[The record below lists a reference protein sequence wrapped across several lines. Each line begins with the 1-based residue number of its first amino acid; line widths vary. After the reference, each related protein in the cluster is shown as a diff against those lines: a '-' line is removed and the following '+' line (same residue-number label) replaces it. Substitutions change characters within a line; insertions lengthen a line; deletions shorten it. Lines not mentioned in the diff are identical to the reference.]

1 MIGEAS
7 FYGLYVPWL
16 MLLCGV
22 TLAVQWLVH
31 RALGALGVYRWVWH
45 PALFDTAL
53 YVLLLYVV
61 SRVASFLQSN

>member
-22 TLAVQWLVH
+22 ALGVLWLAR
-31 RALGALGVYRWVWH
+31 RALGAIGFYRWVWH

-61 SRVASFLQSN
+61 SRVAFLLQSH